1 MVLSALLADD
11 PTAALLTIDLN
22 ALKANYRLIAGRV
35 APAKASANI
44 KANAYGLGIDLVVPA
59 LVEAGCQHFFVATL
73 SEGVAARHNAQDAT
87 IFILNG
93 FPKNAADIY
102 ETYRL
107 TAVLGAEDEIIEFET
122 ALKAGKKLLP
132 PALHIDTGMAR
143 LGLSLEEAHSYA
155 ARRATEKAPLSLS
168 LLITH
173 FVESEMRSSSVTENQ
188 IALFEKLRAL
198 FPGVPASLSNSS
210 GVFLNKNIS
219 YDLVRPGYALY
230 GGNPFLDEPN
240 PMQPVIRLEAP
251 IIQTRRIP
259 KGTKIGYGGEITVT
273 RDSIIATLS
282 IGYGDGY
289 PRGAKNTDIKQGAD
303 CLIAGQRC
311 KILGRVSMDLVMAD
325 ITDCPDGLVQRGMM
339 ATMIGDEITL
349 DEVAAKSGTICY
361 EILVHL
367 GPRFRRRILPTKD

>member
-11 PTAALLTIDLN
+11 PTAAQLTIDLN
-22 ALKANYRLIAGRV
+22 ALKANYRFIAKRV

-44 KANAYGLGIDLVVPA
+44 KANAYGLGIDVVVPA

-73 SEGVAARHNAQDAT
+73 SEGVAARCHAQDAT

-102 ETYRL
+102 EMHQL
-107 TAVLGAEDEIIEFET
+107 TVVLGAVDEIIEFEN
-122 ALKAGKKLLP
+122 ARKAGKRLLP

-143 LGLSLEEAHSYA
+143 LGLSPEEAQSFA
-155 ARRATEKAPLSLS
+155 TRRKAENSPLPLSL
-168 LLITH
+168 LLTH
-173 FVESEMRSSSVTENQ
+173 FVEGEIRSSPVTENQ

-198 FPGVPASLSNSS
+198 FPDVPASLSNSS
-210 GVFLNKNIS
+210 GVFLDTTIF

-230 GGNPFLDEPN
+230 GGNPFVEEPN
-240 PMQPVIRLEAP
+240 PMQSVIRLEAP
-251 IIQTRRIP
+251 IIQTRKIP
-259 KGTKIGYGGEITVT
+259 KGTKIGYGGEIAVT
-273 RDSIIATLS
+273 RDSVIATLS

-311 KILGRVSMDLVMAD
+311 KILGRISMDLVMAD
-325 ITDCPDGLVQRGMM
+325 ITDCPEGLVQRGMM

-349 DEVAAKSGTICY
+349 DEVAAKSETIGY